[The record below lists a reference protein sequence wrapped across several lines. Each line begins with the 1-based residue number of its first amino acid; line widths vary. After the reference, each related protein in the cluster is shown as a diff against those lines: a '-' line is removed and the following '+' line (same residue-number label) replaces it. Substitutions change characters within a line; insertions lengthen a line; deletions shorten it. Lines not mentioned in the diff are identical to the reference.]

1 MQVRTDG
8 SPCADPETQRDSD
21 APLAEAEKQ
30 HDRERELE
38 IEKANLQEANTA
50 LKVLLKRRELD
61 KQALEERV
69 MYNIARLVLPYLK
82 RIKRESN
89 DSRHRDYIAIVE
101 SNLNDITCNF
111 SRRLSLGFCGLSE
124 AELKVANFIRQGKNT
139 RQIAHLLGLSPRTID
154 SYRQSIRHKLRIRN
168 KNINLRTFLMSIK

>member
-1 MQVRTDG
+1 
-8 SPCADPETQRDSD
+8 
-21 APLAEAEKQ
+21 
-30 HDRERELE
+30 
-38 IEKANLQEANTA
+38 
-50 LKVLLKRRELD
+50 
-61 KQALEERV
+61 
-69 MYNIARLVLPYLK
+69 LPYLK

-101 SNLNDITCNF
+101 SNLNDITGNF